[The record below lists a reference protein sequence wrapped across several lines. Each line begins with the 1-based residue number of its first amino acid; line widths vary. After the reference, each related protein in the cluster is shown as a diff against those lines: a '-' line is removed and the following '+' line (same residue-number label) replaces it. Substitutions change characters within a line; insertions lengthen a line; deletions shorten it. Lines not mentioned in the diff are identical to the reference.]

1 MRLVLSPCGTSVPT
15 TSVEPEVRCLLLK
28 HANTVRPDQLP
39 DARLAVI
46 KRHITARGQQVQ
58 DAGLEEAQR
67 LSAELNGLL
76 RICGGPPS
84 VEDQILLLCTDT
96 WLGREAGQLVLSW
109 LRGHGAKSAR
119 LKPEINDLR
128 TDSLDGFRVAVGDLV
143 TWCGANLPRYRAS
156 NYRDGRLQGGFKSIE
171 GLLQTLGLLNA
182 DESVY
187 IFESGQEILR
197 LPRLPVK
204 LDIEEH
210 VRSRSTSSC
219 ASSCRTARPTLVRST
234 SSSRGAPLVH
244 RQRTSVTRGRR
255 RRDERVLAF

>member
-128 TDSLDGFRVAVGDLV
+128 TVALTGFALP
-143 TWCGANLPRYRAS
+143 WAIWSPGAGPTCRAI
-156 NYRDGRLQGGFKSIE
+156 GRATTGTGGFK
-171 GLLQTLGLLNA
+171 A
-182 DESVY
+182 A
-187 IFESGQEILR
+187 
-197 LPRLPVK
+197 
-204 LDIEEH
+204 
-210 VRSRSTSSC
+210 SR
-219 ASSCRTARPTLVRST
+219 ALKASCRRSGSLTPTKACT
-234 SSSRGAPLVH
+234 SSSPGKRYFDCRGYP
-244 RQRTSVTRGRR
+244 
-255 RRDERVLAF
+255 